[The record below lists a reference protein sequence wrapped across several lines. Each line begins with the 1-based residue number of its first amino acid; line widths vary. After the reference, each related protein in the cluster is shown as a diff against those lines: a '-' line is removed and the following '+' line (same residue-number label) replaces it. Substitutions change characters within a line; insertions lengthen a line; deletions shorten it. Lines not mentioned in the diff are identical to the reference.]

1 MNIKGTMKY
10 YRKKLE
16 TITVTGAMLAK
27 KSSKKILVPKESGRS
42 HKVAADPKNNQ
53 PQ

>member
-27 KSSKKILVPKESGRS
+27 KSSKKILDLKDSNRS
-42 HKVAADPKNNQ
+42 HRAAADN
-53 PQ
+53 